1 LLSGKG
7 VSSTEFGAVWFYL
20 DEVIG
25 YPVSIVETGNFNR
38 LELAKYNTFILAD
51 GFMTFRW
58 TSKKQI
64 TEWIKNGGKV
74 IAMNNALSVLKIKAY
89 NLTLLNR
96 MKLRKVL
103 KKLRWINY

>member
-7 VSSTEFGAVWFYL
+7 VGSTEFGAVWFYL

-25 YPVSIVETGNFNR
+25 YPVSIVETGILIVWNS
-38 LELAKYNTFILAD
+38 YNTFILAD

-64 TEWIKNGGKV
+64 TEWIKKWRQSDCNE
-74 IAMNNALSVLKIKAY
+74 
-89 NLTLLNR
+89 
-96 MKLRKVL
+96 
-103 KKLRWINY
+103 